1 MIYMRKIETSKPFAF
16 FLELLLVIFF
26 FAISAT
32 IILQVYASAIQKNQF
47 DHDRRKAMLFAQNVI
62 EGNQDLSVIQKEY
75 DQNFENEG
83 NYFQVE
89 IVESNEDFPHY
100 TLCIWQDDQSLQR
113 EYAYKQAYYKADAKA
128 KYICDE
134 IMQLKDVE
142 EISTQ
147 NQVDIQFG
155 ENIYS
160 FQIEIRSNQV
170 LEVQMD
176 QDGNILEW
184 MTKTKEEM

>member
-62 EGNQDLSVIQKEY
+62 EGNQDLNAIQKEY

-83 NYFQVE
+83 DYFQVE

-100 TLCIWQDDQSLQR
+100 TLCIWQDELLLVEYSL
-113 EYAYKQAYYKADAKA
+113 YAGEAY
-128 KYICDE
+128 E
-134 IMQLKDVE
+134 
-142 EISTQ
+142 
-147 NQVDIQFG
+147 
-155 ENIYS
+155 
-160 FQIEIRSNQV
+160 
-170 LEVQMD
+170 
-176 QDGNILEW
+176 
-184 MTKTKEEM
+184 

>member
-1 MIYMRKIETSKPFAF
+1 MNKKRNIKPGTG
-16 FLELLLVIFF
+16 I
-26 FAISAT
+26 AT
-32 IILQVYASAIQKNQF
+32 ILLIFVVL
-47 DHDRRKAMLFAQNVI
+47 AMTIMAA
-62 EGNQDLSVIQKEY
+62 LSYVR
-75 DQNFENEG
+75 
-83 NYFQVE
+83 
-89 IVESNEDFPHY
+89 
-100 TLCIWQDDQSLQR
+100 TWQDDQSLQR
-113 EYAYKQAYYKADAKA
+113 EYEYRQAYYKADAKA

-134 IMQLKDVE
+134 IMKLKDVE

-147 NQVDIQFG
+147 NKVDIQFE

>member
-1 MIYMRKIETSKPFAF
+1 
-16 FLELLLVIFF
+16 
-26 FAISAT
+26 
-32 IILQVYASAIQKNQF
+32 
-47 DHDRRKAMLFAQNVI
+47 
-62 EGNQDLSVIQKEY
+62 
-75 DQNFENEG
+75 
-83 NYFQVE
+83 
-89 IVESNEDFPHY
+89 
-100 TLCIWQDDQSLQR
+100 
-113 EYAYKQAYYKADAKA
+113 
-128 KYICDE
+128 
-134 IMQLKDVE
+134 MQLKDVE

-147 NQVDIQFG
+147 NQVDIQFE

>member
-1 MIYMRKIETSKPFAF
+1 MNKKRNIKPGTG
-16 FLELLLVIFF
+16 I
-26 FAISAT
+26 AT
-32 IILQVYASAIQKNQF
+32 ILLIFVVL
-47 DHDRRKAMLFAQNVI
+47 AMTIMAA
-62 EGNQDLSVIQKEY
+62 LSYVR
-75 DQNFENEG
+75 
-83 NYFQVE
+83 
-89 IVESNEDFPHY
+89 
-100 TLCIWQDDQSLQR
+100 TWQDDQSLQR

-147 NQVDIQFG
+147 NQVDIQF
-155 ENIYS
+155 EKNIYS
-160 FQIEIRSNQV
+160 F

>member
-1 MIYMRKIETSKPFAF
+1 MFELGRMINLYKESMHINR
-16 FLELLLVIFF
+16 L
-26 FAISAT
+26 
-32 IILQVYASAIQKNQF
+32 II
-47 DHDRRKAMLFAQNVI
+47 RR
-62 EGNQDLSVIQKEY
+62 
-75 DQNFENEG
+75 
-83 NYFQVE
+83 
-89 IVESNEDFPHY
+89 
-100 TLCIWQDDQSLQR
+100 
-113 EYAYKQAYYKADAKA
+113 
-128 KYICDE
+128 DE

-147 NQVDIQFG
+147 NQVDIQFE

>member
-1 MIYMRKIETSKPFAF
+1 MNKKRNIKPGTG
-16 FLELLLVIFF
+16 I
-26 FAISAT
+26 AT
-32 IILQVYASAIQKNQF
+32 ILLIFVVL
-47 DHDRRKAMLFAQNVI
+47 AMTIMAA
-62 EGNQDLSVIQKEY
+62 LSYVR
-75 DQNFENEG
+75 
-83 NYFQVE
+83 
-89 IVESNEDFPHY
+89 
-100 TLCIWQDDQSLQR
+100 TWQDDQSLQR
-113 EYAYKQAYYKADAKA
+113 EYAYKQAYYKADAEA

-147 NQVDIQFG
+147 NQVDIQF
-155 ENIYS
+155 EKNIYS

-176 QDGNILEW
+176 QNGNILEW

>member
-1 MIYMRKIETSKPFAF
+1 M
-16 FLELLLVIFF
+16 
-26 FAISAT
+26 T
-32 IILQVYASAIQKNQF
+32 IMAA
-47 DHDRRKAMLFAQNVI
+47 
-62 EGNQDLSVIQKEY
+62 LSYVR
-75 DQNFENEG
+75 
-83 NYFQVE
+83 
-89 IVESNEDFPHY
+89 
-100 TLCIWQDDQSLQR
+100 TWQDDQSLQR

-147 NQVDIQFG
+147 NQVDIQFE

-184 MTKTKEEM
+184 MMKTKEEM

>member
-1 MIYMRKIETSKPFAF
+1 MNKKRNVKPGTG
-16 FLELLLVIFF
+16 I
-26 FAISAT
+26 AT
-32 IILQVYASAIQKNQF
+32 ILLIFVVL
-47 DHDRRKAMLFAQNVI
+47 AMTIMAA
-62 EGNQDLSVIQKEY
+62 LSYIR
-75 DQNFENEG
+75 
-83 NYFQVE
+83 
-89 IVESNEDFPHY
+89 
-100 TLCIWQDDQSLQR
+100 TWQDDQSLQR

-134 IMQLKDVE
+134 IMHSKDVE

-147 NQVDIQFG
+147 NQVDIQFE

>member
-1 MIYMRKIETSKPFAF
+1 MRKIETSKPFAF

-62 EGNQDLSVIQKEY
+62 EGNQDLNTIQKEY

-89 IVESNEDFPHY
+89 IVESTEDFPHY
-100 TLCIWQDDQSLQR
+100 ALCIWQDEQLLIEYSL
-113 EYAYKQAYYKADAKA
+113 Y
-128 KYICDE
+128 
-134 IMQLKDVE
+134 
-142 EISTQ
+142 T
-147 NQVDIQFG
+147 G
-155 ENIYS
+155 EDY
-160 FQIEIRSNQV
+160 E
-170 LEVQMD
+170 
-176 QDGNILEW
+176 
-184 MTKTKEEM
+184 

>member
-1 MIYMRKIETSKPFAF
+1 MNKKRNIKPGTG
-16 FLELLLVIFF
+16 I
-26 FAISAT
+26 AT
-32 IILQVYASAIQKNQF
+32 ILLIFVVL
-47 DHDRRKAMLFAQNVI
+47 AMTIMAA
-62 EGNQDLSVIQKEY
+62 LSYVR
-75 DQNFENEG
+75 
-83 NYFQVE
+83 
-89 IVESNEDFPHY
+89 
-100 TLCIWQDDQSLQR
+100 TWQDDQSLQR
-113 EYAYKQAYYKADAKA
+113 EYEYRQAYYKADAKA

-147 NQVDIQFG
+147 NQVDIQF
-155 ENIYS
+155 EKNIYS